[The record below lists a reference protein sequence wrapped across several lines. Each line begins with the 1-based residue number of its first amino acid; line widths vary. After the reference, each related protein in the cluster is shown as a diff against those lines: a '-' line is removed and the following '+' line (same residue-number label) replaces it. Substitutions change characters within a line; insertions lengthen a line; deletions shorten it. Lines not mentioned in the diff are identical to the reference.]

1 MLHIQLNM
9 IYLTDSAE
17 KNNFSMESGIDI
29 FWGKGNCICEIFTD
43 DMLNVL
49 RQYQFT
55 FPI

>member
-17 KNNFSMESGIDI
+17 KNNFSMESGRDI

-49 RQYQFT
+49 RRYQAT

>member
-29 FWGKGNCICEIFTD
+29 FGGRGIVFVKFLQMIC
-43 DMLNVL
+43 
-49 RQYQFT
+49 
-55 FPI
+55 